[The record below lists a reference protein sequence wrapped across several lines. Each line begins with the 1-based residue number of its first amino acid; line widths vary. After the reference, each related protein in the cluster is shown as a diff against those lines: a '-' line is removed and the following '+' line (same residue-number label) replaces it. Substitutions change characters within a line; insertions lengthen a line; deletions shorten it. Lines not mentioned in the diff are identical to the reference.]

1 MTDMS
6 ASLVW
11 KRLNLEG
18 VRVTDSRRIEMM
30 AAGLGRDPVR
40 TIRYLQEHGYI
51 VRLLR
56 GIFYVKTPDE
66 RMLKTLQASKYDL
79 IRMAMKEKGV
89 RHWHLGLNTA
99 TAIHGMTHE
108 YFSTDFVITD
118 SFRTTKTIKINGSK
132 FRFVRRGKALQG
144 FGVERLKGVPVS
156 DKEKTVL
163 DLVHSRIIAGA
174 ADTGASEPIAE
185 FEDCIDARKVREY
198 AQHYPSRVREVVG
211 RHL

>member
-11 KRLNLEG
+11 RRLNLEG
-18 VRVTDSRRIEMM
+18 IRVTDSQRIAEM
-30 AAGLGRDPVR
+30 AVSLGRNPTR

-56 GIFYVKTPDE
+56 GIFYVKTPEE
-66 RMLKTLQASKYDL
+66 RMLKTLRASKYDL
-79 IRMAMKEKGV
+79 VRMAMRAKGV
-89 RHWHLGLNTA
+89 KRWHLGLNTA
-99 TAIHGMTHE
+99 TVIQGMTHE

-132 FRFVRRGKALQG
+132 FRFVRRSKALQG
-144 FGVERLKGVPVS
+144 FGVVRLKGVPVS

-163 DLVHSRIIAGA
+163 DLVHSRVIGGA
-174 ADTGASEPIAE
+174 AGLNASEPMAE
-185 FEDCIDARKVREY
+185 FEECIDAGKLRKY
-198 AQHYPSRVREVVG
+198 TQHYPPRVREVVG
-211 RHL
+211 RYL